1 MLRVLIRGPAA
12 IFKIQE
18 NLGAEMAKML
28 NKKRLRFS
36 PAAVALM
43 PSFIIVFIFVYVF
56 IAYTI
61 RISVSKNWM
70 PALQDFTITDP
81 WYSNYHKLVSAG
93 RFQADIRNTIV
104 FTFLFLVISVIAGLL
119 LAIAVSNMN
128 RSKVFFRNL
137 FIMPYAV
144 SFIVTG
150 VVWRWIFNPVSGVNL
165 LFKYSGISTLYE
177 KTFGSPLQPQWMTS
191 GDVVGNM
198 NSLLEHVIPGGQ
210 FLQVQ
215 MGIPLAILPVIFA
228 ASWQLCGFAMA
239 MFLAGLTSIPH
250 ELREAAAI
258 DRATGFRYYRSIAL
272 PSLIPMGIT
281 TVVILT
287 SSSLKIFDLI
297 YAMSGSGIAFSTDM
311 PGIYVY
317 ETMYKALQYPLGAAA
332 SIFMLIAVCLV
343 VLPYLLKFSKANEE

>member
-1 MLRVLIRGPAA
+1 MALTSLKRRFNVSPAA
-12 IFKIQE
+12 I
-18 NLGAEMAKML
+18 
-28 NKKRLRFS
+28 
-36 PAAVALM
+36 ALM
-43 PSFIIVFIFVYVF
+43 PSFILVFIFVYVF

-61 RISVSKNWM
+61 RISISKNWA
-70 PALQDFTITDP
+70 PGLQDFRTTNP
-81 WYSNYHKLVSAG
+81 WYENYHTLVSAG

-104 FTFLFLVISVIAGLL
+104 FTALFLIISVVAGLL

-150 VVWRWIFNPVSGVNL
+150 VIWRWIFNPVSGVNL
-165 LFKYSGISTLYE
+165 LFEYSGINSLY
-177 KTFGSPLQPQWMTS
+177 KTTFGTELHPDWMGS
-191 GDVVGNM
+191 ASVVGNM
-198 NSLLEHVIPGGQ
+198 NGLLEHLIPGGT
-210 FLQVQ
+210 FLQVT
-215 MGIPLAILPVIFA
+215 MGIPLALLPVIFA

-258 DRATGFRYYRSIAL
+258 DRASGFRYYRSIAL
-272 PSLIPMGIT
+272 PALIPMGIT

-287 SSSLKIFDLI
+287 STSLKIFDLI
-297 YAMSGSGIAFSTDM
+297 YAMSGSGVGFSTDM

-317 ETMYKALQYPLGAAA
+317 ETMYKALRYPLGAAA
-332 SIFMLIAVCLV
+332 SVFMLIGVCIV